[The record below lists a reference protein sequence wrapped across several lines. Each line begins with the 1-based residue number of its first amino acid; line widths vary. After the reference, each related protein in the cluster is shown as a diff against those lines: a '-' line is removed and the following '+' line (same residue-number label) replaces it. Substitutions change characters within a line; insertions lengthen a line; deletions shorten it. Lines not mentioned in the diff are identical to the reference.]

1 MIARSGRWKGK
12 PNIRLAILKSPRTPA
27 IWYTLFLP
35 GLPAGTLRD
44 LLFGSTPDGRP
55 EGTGPASLEQKGW
68 QNVIRLSRWIMA
80 ALLGWNAPCGA
91 ASYGVARGATPVL
104 NSPAL
109 SDIFGGA
116 DGRSLKTHRCGQVR
130 QLEFIALPGTV
141 FRLLGKVPGSA
152 TTVYQVE
159 TDDYP
164 TPDGISLYADSRFIE
179 LRNERPPERIRTLPT
194 RERVIASL
202 KKSIGSPYVW
212 GGNVPEGVNALIG
225 TFYPGGATIHDRVI
239 QRIILA
245 GVDCSGLLYQATGG
259 WTPRNTSQLVSF
271 GTGVAVEGKN
281 QEIAESPETARSD
294 RLGRPC
300 DHRPGPEYNHRK
312 PA

>member
-1 MIARSGRWKGK
+1 M
-12 PNIRLAILKSPRTPA
+12 IRL
-27 IWYTLFLP
+27 
-35 GLPAGTLRD
+35 
-44 LLFGSTPDGRP
+44 
-55 EGTGPASLEQKGW
+55 GP
-68 QNVIRLSRWIMA
+68 IIMA

-116 DGRSLKTHRCGQVR
+116 DGRSLKTDRCGQVR

-225 TFYPGGATIHDRVI
+225 TFYPGGATIDDRVI

-281 QEIAESPETARSD
+281 AQEIAESLKPLDLIVWGGHVIIVLD
-294 RLGRPC
+294 RNTTIESRLRCGRPANGGVVTTPLQQRLTEIMRTR
-300 DHRPGPEYNHRK
+300 RPVDAW
-312 PA
+312 PAKGKQEGIFVVRRWFGL